1 MSALPGLGTTLIRGR
16 RWQTS
21 PVTGER
27 DGNRYNHCVRER
39 RVIPVYSFTRVLF
52 TNAKRTRGCGCN
64 GHPAFPTPSLGE
76 GFMHNSGASRRGAV
90 KLCLKT
96 TTLFENEVGACAK
109 RSLRSL
115 LETRSSCPDLIHG
128 CPVHWKYSPSFN

>member
-39 RVIPVYSFTRVLF
+39 RVIPGYSFTRVLF
-52 TNAKRTRGCGCN
+52 TNAKRTRGCGCH
-64 GHPAFPTPSLGE
+64 GHPAFPTPSLG
-76 GFMHNSGASRRGAV
+76 GSFSCKASGAWRREGA
-90 KLCLKT
+90 KACL
-96 TTLFENEVGACAK
+96 LLFWFFEN
-109 RSLRSL
+109 
-115 LETRSSCPDLIHG
+115 
-128 CPVHWKYSPSFN
+128 